1 MPASD
6 LILASA
12 SPRRRALI
20 RAVRQDVCVRPA
32 QLPEPTDKPAHVS
45 PAAWAESLAYFK
57 AREVARRNPGRWIIA
72 ADTVVECR
80 GELLGKPADLKDA
93 RRMLRLQAGC
103 RSAVITGLC
112 LVRRGDGACRRV
124 IAHERTHVWMR
135 DDPDSV
141 ERYLASGDWRGK
153 AGAYGIQNVGDELI
167 HRIAGSFDNVVG
179 LPTKLLRRMLDDLSL

>member
-12 SPRRRALI
+12 GPRRRALI
-20 RAVRQDVCVRPA
+20 QSVRQDVWVCPA
-32 QLPEPTDKPAHVS
+32 RLPEPTVKPAHVS

-57 AREVARRNPGRWIIA
+57 AREVARRNRGRWIIG
-72 ADTVVECR
+72 ADTVVECA
-80 GELLGKPADLKDA
+80 GELLGKPTDLKDA
-93 RRMLRLQAGC
+93 RRMLGMQAGR

-112 LVRRGDGACRRV
+112 LVCCGDVCRRV

-135 DDPDSV
+135 DGPDSI

-153 AGAYGIQNVGDELI
+153 AGAYGIQDAGDELI
-167 HRIAGSFDNVVG
+167 ERIAGSFDNVVG
-179 LPTKLLRRMLDDLSL
+179 LPTELLRRILDELKI